1 MSQNTRA
8 PRSQEVDE
16 SQNDQSQADA
26 GEKRC
31 ATCGDVVDPS
41 DYRVKQCT
49 VCGSWYCYKHLG
61 QYKAQCIPCK
71 TYSLKNCYG
80 R

>member
-1 MSQNTRA
+1 MSQKTCA
-8 PRSQEVDE
+8 IRSQAVDKRQDCINQDN
-16 SQNDQSQADA
+16 SDV
-26 GEKRC
+26 KRC
-31 ATCGDVVDPS
+31 ATCGEVVDPD

-49 VCGSWYCYKHLG
+49 ECGSWYCYRHLG

-71 TYSLKNCYG
+71 TYSLKNRYG

>member
-1 MSQNTRA
+1 MSETERT
-8 PRSQEVDE
+8 PET
-16 SQNDQSQADA
+16 
-26 GEKRC
+26 EKRC
-31 ATCGDVVDPS
+31 ATCGDVVDPN

-49 VCGSWYCYKHLG
+49 QCGSWYCYKHLG

>member
-1 MSQNTRA
+1 MSQNTCATRNEE
-8 PRSQEVDE
+8 SDE
-16 SQNDQSQADA
+16 KETCTASEDS

-31 ATCGDVVDPS
+31 ATCGEVVDPN
-41 DYRVKQCT
+41 DYHVKQCT

-61 QYKAQCIPCK
+61 QYKQQCIPCK

>member
-1 MSQNTRA
+1 MSQKA
-8 PRSQEVDE
+8 CAIEIEAADE
-16 SQNDQSQADA
+16 QQNGSTAEDSNV
-26 GEKRC
+26 KRC

-41 DYRVKQCT
+41 DYHVKQCT

-61 QYKAQCIPCK
+61 QYKQQCIPCK

>member
-1 MSQNTRA
+1 MSQNRCTISDEA
-8 PRSQEVDE
+8 VDE
-16 SQNDQSQADA
+16 NQGSQSKSDSE
-26 GEKRC
+26 EKRC
-31 ATCGDVVDPS
+31 ATCGVVVDPS
-41 DYRVKQCT
+41 DYHVKQCT
-49 VCGSWYCYKHLG
+49 ICGSWYCYKHLG

>member
-1 MSQNTRA
+1 MSQKACAIRCE
-8 PRSQEVDE
+8 EVDE
-16 SQNDQSQADA
+16 QQDSTTAEDS

-31 ATCGDVVDPS
+31 ATCGVAVDPR

-49 VCGSWYCYKHLG
+49 ECGSWYCYKHLG

-71 TYSLKNCYG
+71 TYSLKNLHG